1 MDNCHETLKGH
12 LPRDKQA
19 QTAYSGKQQQRDTNT
34 VGILCML
41 DPSNQEILIR
51 VSIVSVKLSRYM
63 QKVKSTSKLQ
73 HPGNTSSVPT
83 YSGCFRGDMGEE
95 LTMPFLQSCSL
106 KVFSLS

>member
-12 LPRDKQA
+12 LPQDKQA

-63 QKVKSTSKLQ
+63 QKVKSTSCSILELPLQ
-73 HPGNTSSVPT
+73 YPRIRGASVET
-83 YSGCFRGDMGEE
+83 WERN
-95 LTMPFLQSCSL
+95 
-106 KVFSLS
+106 